1 MKSRRASTILFSMLL
16 LATATTGMAT
26 ETIRFA
32 TFNTS
37 LYRNKAGGLREELE
51 AGTSE
56 QARSVAEILQ
66 RVRPDVVLLNE
77 VDYDSSGKTLQWIRQ
92 KYLAVSQGGHPPIDY
107 QHAYLGPVNTG
118 IPSGIDLDGNG
129 ETGQPAD
136 AFGFGRFPGQFGML
150 VLSRYPIDADTAR
163 TFGQF
168 PWKKM
173 PGALLPV
180 DPADGT
186 PYYSAEAT
194 AIFRLSS
201 KSHWDLPIRIG
212 QTTIHLLASHPTPPV
227 FDGPEDR
234 NGRRNHDEI
243 RLWADYIR
251 PSRSNYLVDD
261 RGQRGGLARGQHFVI
276 AGDMNADPLDGDTVP
291 GAIGQLLSQRRVNA
305 RQIPSSEGAVAF
317 RDTGVNANHRGGA
330 EHDTADFSDNGPGNL
345 RVDYVL
351 PSRSLKIVRSGVFWP
366 PAGDPASALLD
377 ASDHRLVW
385 VDITFK

>member
-1 MKSRRASTILFSMLL
+1 MKSRHACAILL
-16 LATATTGMAT
+16 LMSIPAMSVVAA

-37 LYRNKAGGLREELE
+37 LNRNKAGALQEELE
-51 AGTSE
+51 GGNSV
-56 QARSVAEILQ
+56 QARKIAQILQ

-77 VDYDSSGKTLQWIRQ
+77 VDYDSSGKTVQLFRQ
-92 KYLAVSQGGHPPIDY
+92 QYLEISQGNQPPLHY
-107 QHAYLGPVNTG
+107 QHTFLAPVNTG
-118 IPSGIDLDGNG
+118 IPSGIDLDRNG
-129 ETGQPAD
+129 ETGQPGD
-136 AFGFGRFPGQFGML
+136 AFGFGRFPGQYGML
-150 VLSRYPIDADTAR
+150 VLSRYPIDEKRAR
-163 TFGQF
+163 TFQKF

-180 DPADGT
+180 DPSSSE
-186 PYYSAEAT
+186 PYYPAEAVGV
-194 AIFRLSS
+194 FRLSS
-201 KSHWDLPIRIG
+201 KSHWDVPIQAG
-212 QTTIHLLASHPTPPV
+212 ENMIHLLASHPTPPV

-261 RGQRGGLARGQHFVI
+261 HGQRGGLARGAHFVI

-291 GAIGQLLSQRRVNA
+291 GAIGQLLDQRKVNS
-305 RQIPSSEGAVAF
+305 RQIPASTGAVAF
-317 RDTGVNANHRGGA
+317 RDTGANADHRGSA
-330 EHDTADFSDNGPGNL
+330 RNDTADFPDQGPGNL

-351 PSRSLKIVRSGVFWP
+351 PSRSLRVLESGVFWP
-366 PAGDPASALLD
+366 PAGEPASALLD

-385 VDITFK
+385 VDVTFK